1 MFIFSMLGLIQAC
14 PIVLVNIYTIWLL
27 RWGYE
32 IKTLSMESIVL
43 CIVILALE
51 VYEFI
56 LHKQKEPEFLKVRD
70 FFGKRT
76 KKVGMLKVMSG
87 FDDD

>member
-1 MFIFSMLGLIQAC
+1 MLGLIQAC

-56 LHKQKEPEFLKVRD
+56 LHKQKEPEFIKVRD

>member
-1 MFIFSMLGLIQAC
+1 MLGLVQAC
-14 PIVLVNIYTIWLL
+14 PIILVNIYTIWLL

-32 IKTLSMESIVL
+32 IKTLSMESILL

-56 LHKQKEPEFLKVRD
+56 LHKQKEPELLKVRD

-87 FDDD
+87 VDDD

>member
-1 MFIFSMLGLIQAC
+1 MLGLIQAC

>member
-1 MFIFSMLGLIQAC
+1 
-14 PIVLVNIYTIWLL
+14 
-27 RWGYE
+27 
-32 IKTLSMESIVL
+32 MESILL

-51 VYEFI
+51 VYEFV
-56 LHKQKEPEFLKVRD
+56 LHKQKEPELLKVRD

>member
-1 MFIFSMLGLIQAC
+1 MLGLVQAC

-32 IKTLSMESIVL
+32 IKTLSMESILL

-56 LHKQKEPEFLKVRD
+56 LHKQKEPELLKVRD

>member
-1 MFIFSMLGLIQAC
+1 MLGLIQAC

-87 FDDD
+87 FEDD

>member
-1 MFIFSMLGLIQAC
+1 
-14 PIVLVNIYTIWLL
+14 
-27 RWGYE
+27 
-32 IKTLSMESIVL
+32 MESILL

-56 LHKQKEPEFLKVRD
+56 LHKQKEPELLKVRD

-87 FDDD
+87 FDDDKDPDSNMNESQVRLSNVERSKLSDHIPYRENN